1 MDVARRHHSE
11 EWRRNMPAI
20 TRIQF
25 RLVTGN
31 RADAGTDG
39 DVFLGI
45 CGREFNV
52 DSRGDVN
59 DFERNSDRTY
69 IFGEGANVLR
79 PEENDPRSPWQL
91 DLANIYRLP
100 LWIRFEPGPGGDWNL
115 ERVDLTV
122 DAVTPGGDLTSV
134 SIQTLENRPGANPH
148 LWLGER
154 RGKFLFIPLAGD

>member
-20 TRIQF
+20 TRIQL

-91 DLANIYRLP
+91 DLANIYGYLYGSGSNP
-100 LWIRFEPGPGGDWNL
+100 AQEGTGTLSG
-115 ERVDLTV
+115 
-122 DAVTPGGDLTSV
+122 LTSP
-134 SIQTLENRPGANPH
+134 SMQ
-148 LWLGER
+148 
-154 RGKFLFIPLAGD
+154 